1 MRTMPIDWNELWR
14 KTQAQKHVPMR
25 DPGFWDKRAPEFTRH
40 ATASDYIGQFIAIMK
55 PEPHW
60 SVLDIGCAAGTLA
73 VPLAGSVKSITALD
87 PSTAMLSLLDV
98 RCLKNG
104 ISNIRAVKGRWEDDW
119 SELGIG
125 VHDVAIASRSLLVD
139 DLGEAVLK
147 LQSHASKRVYISA
160 LVDDGPYDRKV
171 LEAVGRK
178 LCLGADYIVVYN
190 LLRQMGIY
198 ANVTLT
204 VKREEKSYGDVEDA
218 LNSMRWMV
226 YEMTP
231 EEEERLRDYLRGCL
245 VRDGE
250 RWKLPY
256 RLVERWAVLS
266 WEKE

>member
-1 MRTMPIDWNELWR
+1 
-14 KTQAQKHVPMR
+14 
-25 DPGFWDKRAPEFTRH
+25 
-40 ATASDYIGQFIAIMK
+40 
-55 PEPHW
+55 
-60 SVLDIGCAAGTLA
+60 
-73 VPLAGSVKSITALD
+73 
-87 PSTAMLSLLDV
+87 
-98 RCLKNG
+98 
-104 ISNIRAVKGRWEDDW
+104 
-119 SELGIG
+119 
-125 VHDVAIASRSLLVD
+125 
-139 DLGEAVLK
+139 
-147 LQSHASKRVYISA
+147 
-160 LVDDGPYDRKV
+160 
-171 LEAVGRK
+171 
-178 LCLGADYIVVYN
+178 
-190 LLRQMGIY
+190 MGIY